1 MAWMGEYQ
9 PWYVVVEKMF
19 LVRMVGS
26 LYLAMKVGFHLLVV
40 ED

>member
-1 MAWMGEYQ
+1 VYQ
-9 PWYVVVEKMF
+9 PWYDVVEKMF

-26 LYLAMKVGFHLLVV
+26 LYLAKKVGLYLLVV